1 MMHPVK
7 NIIFDLGGVLLNLDL
22 AGSRQAFHNLGVS
35 EIEELFR
42 AGHSDSFFR
51 RYETG
56 HLNDEEFITMA
67 RTRAMAGTGDHDIL
81 NAWNSMLRDFP
92 SQNVAFLDQLKN
104 RYRLFLF
111 SNTNSLHLQSF
122 QKSFREVYG
131 RELDSLF
138 EKAWYSHVINLRKPD
153 VEAFRFVVEDARL
166 EAAETLFIDDTLPN
180 VEGARAA
187 GLQARHLEPGKTIMD
202 LGL

>member
-1 MMHPVK
+1 MQPVK

-22 AGSRQAFHNLGVS
+22 PGSRQAFHKLGIS

-42 AGHSDSFFR
+42 TGHSDSFFR

-56 HLNDEEFITMA
+56 HLDDAAFIAAA
-67 RTRAMAGTGDHDIL
+67 RAVAANAIGDNDIL
-81 NAWNSMLRDFP
+81 DAWNSMLRDFP
-92 SQNVAFLDQLKN
+92 AQNVAFLEQLKD

-122 QKSFREVYG
+122 QKSFREAYG

-138 EKAWYSHVINLRKPD
+138 EKAWYSHIINRRKPD
-153 VEAFRFVVEDARL
+153 VEAFRFVVEDAKL
-166 EAAETLFIDDTLPN
+166 DAAVTLFIDDTLSN
-180 VEGARAA
+180 VEGARMA
-187 GLQARHLEPGKTIMD
+187 GLQARHLEPGKTILD